1 MPRTVA
7 KLSYPGCSSSRVWT
21 HSLLPLHPPSLP
33 PSLGVPPSDADIA
46 AGAARLTG
54 DITQVPPMYS
64 AVHHEGR
71 RLYEL
76 AREGATVERAGR
88 PVTITSFAV
97 TRDPQDPRCL
107 RFAVECRWVEGG
119 GGGGG
124 CWGMGRWALL
134 GGSHSWCAGRGDSRW
149 QRGED
154 GPAGSFRVCVV
165 CSSPLFR
172 QRARA
177 CVMLAPP
184 ADCGPVPV
192 CVFICVGLR
201 VAARAPT
208 SVPWWLTWGRAWAA
222 WRT

>member
-1 MPRTVA
+1 
-7 KLSYPGCSSSRVWT
+7 
-21 HSLLPLHPPSLP
+21 LLPLHPPSLP

-124 CWGMGRWALL
+124 VGAWAGGLSWEAAIPGVQAGATAAGSGGRMGRQ
-134 GGSHSWCAGRGDSRW
+134 GHSGCVWCA
-149 QRGED
+149 
-154 GPAGSFRVCVV
+154 AALCFGSE
-165 CSSPLFR
+165 
-172 QRARA
+172 
-177 CVMLAPP
+177 
-184 ADCGPVPV
+184 PVPV
-192 CVFICVGLR
+192 
-201 VAARAPT
+201 
-208 SVPWWLTWGRAWAA
+208 
-222 WRT
+222 